1 MYTLLTNEVI
11 YISNIYQL
19 LTFVKYHKIDTGEH
33 ETKFLQTADF
43 LSEPQ
48 ETSADKKSIFE
59 SLKNPI
65 QNQL

>member
-19 LTFVKYHKIDTGEH
+19 LTFVKYHNIDTGEH
-33 ETKFLQTADF
+33 EIKFLQTADF
-43 LSEPQ
+43 LSESQ